1 MAIDNALAQKP
12 VDLNEL
18 LKLLQESGYEVSRR
32 GKSYRLKLPDWDKTT
47 RLDSLGKGYTLEAL
61 LAVLTGQKEHTP
73 HQKQIKQVD
82 STKISLLVDIQTKL
96 QAGKGAGYARW
107 AKVFNLKQMAQTMNY
122 LTEHN
127 LIDYASLK
135 EKAATVTIQYNDLA
149 EQIKLAEKR
158 MAEIA
163 VLKKHI
169 INYAKTRE
177 IYVAYR
183 KSGYSKKFM
192 SEHESEILLHKAAKQ
207 AFDNLGMDKLPTI
220 SSLQDEYAQLMEE
233 KKKIYPKFLSVRNQQ
248 RELLKVKHNIDV
260 MMRITEKAEEAK
272 EHDSK
277 DHQH

>member
-1 MAIDNALAQKP
+1 
-12 VDLNEL
+12 
-18 LKLLQESGYEVSRR
+18 
-32 GKSYRLKLPDWDKTT
+32 
-47 RLDSLGKGYTLEAL
+47 
-61 LAVLTGQKEHTP
+61 
-73 HQKQIKQVD
+73 
-82 STKISLLVDIQTKL
+82 
-96 QAGKGAGYARW
+96 
-107 AKVFNLKQMAQTMNY
+107 MNY

-277 DHQH
+277 DHQHWLTWNTRFFYSEMEWQAKSKIKHFVYAKGKAWTWLLSITYIKTNWNTLQTIGFIK

>member
-1 MAIDNALAQKP
+1 
-12 VDLNEL
+12 
-18 LKLLQESGYEVSRR
+18 
-32 GKSYRLKLPDWDKTT
+32 
-47 RLDSLGKGYTLEAL
+47 
-61 LAVLTGQKEHTP
+61 
-73 HQKQIKQVD
+73 
-82 STKISLLVDIQTKL
+82 
-96 QAGKGAGYARW
+96 
-107 AKVFNLKQMAQTMNY
+107 MAQTMNY